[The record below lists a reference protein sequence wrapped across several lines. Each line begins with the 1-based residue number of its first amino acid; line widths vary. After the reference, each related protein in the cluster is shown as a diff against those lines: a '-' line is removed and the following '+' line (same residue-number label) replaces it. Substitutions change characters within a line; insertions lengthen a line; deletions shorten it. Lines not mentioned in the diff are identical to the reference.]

1 MLIYAVDDEPLLLQG
16 LCSAI
21 KEALPDAEVKAFLRT
36 TPALA
41 ELEATGDRPDAAFLD
56 IEMPGIGGIELA
68 KRIKR
73 ASPMTNIIFAT
84 GFEQYARE
92 AFDLRASG
100 YIMKP
105 ASKEKILAEMEDLRH
120 PAAAVPAHR
129 ISIRCFGNFEVFAD
143 GKPAAFTR
151 SKSKELFAY
160 LVDRCGAG
168 STVAEIAAIL
178 WDDGQYSISRK
189 NQIHNFFSELKK
201 SLSALGLEDVL
212 ICSYNS
218 YAIDRK
224 LIDCD
229 LYRCI
234 GGDVAAINSY
244 CGEYMAQHSWAELT
258 AGMLTQKLL

>member
-143 GKPAAFTR
+143 GAPLRFERKKT
-151 SKSKELFAY
+151 KELLAY
-160 LVDRCGAG
+160 LVDRQGATATTGEICAVLFDTG
-168 STVAEIAAIL
+168 SADSAQSKYFRKLMSDLSHTLHSSDADAIL
-178 WDDGQYSISRK
+178 YKARNAFAVVPGE
-189 NQIHNFFSELKK
+189 F
-201 SLSALGLEDVL
+201 
-212 ICSYNS
+212 
-218 YAIDRK
+218 
-224 LIDCD
+224 DCD
-229 LYRCI
+229 YYDFIL
-234 GGDVAAINSY
+234 GKPAMLNAFQ
-244 CGEYMAQHSWAELT
+244 GEYMNQYSWAENRLGALINT
-258 AGMLTQKLL
+258 